1 MCKSSMTLAGLL
13 VALALALG
21 VGFALTSPQ
30 AASSQVMGELQ
41 IAATS
46 PDGPQPTSM
55 LLAQG
60 EGDVDESFNSHG
72 ADTDEEMETDNA
84 KMPQDTTKK
93 VTPPVAPSKPVV
105 PKPNVQH
112 PKVQKPGSPV
122 PLSPEAELKG
132 LTKGIRWLGQ
142 SAILLQDGMNIYID
156 PFDLG
161 EGLPPADIIL
171 ITHDHFDHLS
181 PADVAK
187 IIQPTTVVVTVPSAL
202 AKLPKGSA
210 VRAVK
215 PGDTLTVE
223 GVRIEAVP
231 AYNTDKQFH
240 PKEKGNVGFIVHLGA
255 RSIYHAGDTDL
266 IPEMKNFKVDVALL
280 PIGGTYTMTASEA
293 AKAANIIK
301 PRVAIPMHYGSVVG
315 NPADAQTFKAEAK
328 VPVVIIEPEAKQAK
342 PDTDKPSK

>member
-1 MCKSSMTLAGLL
+1 MCKSSMMLAGLL
-13 VALALALG
+13 VALAVALP
-21 VGFALTSPQ
+21 SPQ
-30 AASSQVMGELQ
+30 AAHSQTV
-41 IAATS
+41 THS
-46 PDGPQPTSM
+46 TQPTSM

-84 KMPQDTTKK
+84 KMPQDTTKQDTTKK

-142 SAILLQDGMNIYID
+142 SAILLQDGKNIYID

-171 ITHDHFDHLS
+171 ITHDHSDHLS
-181 PADVAK
+181 PSDIAK
-187 IIQPTTVVVTVPSAL
+187 IIKPATVVVTVPSAL
-202 AKLPKGSA
+202 AKLPKGSI
-210 VRAVK
+210 VKAVK

-231 AYNTDKQFH
+231 AYNTAKQFH
-240 PKEKGNVGFIVHLGA
+240 PKEKGYVGFIVHLGA

-266 IPEMKNFKVDVALL
+266 IPEMKYFKVDVALL

-293 AKAANIIK
+293 AKAADIIK
-301 PRVAIPMHYGSVVG
+301 PKVAIPIHYGSVVG
-315 NPADAQTFKAEAK
+315 SPADAQTFKADAK

-342 PDTDKPSK
+342 PDAPIHK